1 MGRKE
6 FKYGVMESR
15 FSRDDFR
22 LILVSKNRCN
32 RDWGKMRIHVFAVLP
47 IKVELF
53 FGHGKMNIGVVF
65 VLAWGYGRRREWIIR
80 MDDMGQKMLPI
91 GIENFEEI
99 RTEEF
104 YYVDKTGMIKE
115 LLYRRG
121 KVNLFTRPRRLKS
134 VNGAD
139 YQTARSLMGA
149 VIGNEAMRFYRLL
162 SSDKLTREE
171 KEIYKQLITV
181 DKTGQGV
188 FSMSDAVL
196 MGSLKTLSSLL
207 EKHYGKKVIV
217 LVDEY
222 DVPLA
227 KANEQGYYDQMI
239 FLIRGMFEQVLK
251 TNDSLYFA
259 VLTGCLRVSKE
270 SVFTGLNNL
279 KVFSITDSE
288 CDSWFGFTDDEVRKM
303 LGEYGLEEKYE
314 IIKEWYNGY
323 RFGNSDVYC
332 PWDVIN
338 YVSKLQIKRTVP
350 PQDFWMNTSGNEVIK
365 KLLEQASSST
375 RNEIERLIA
384 GESIGKAVNEE
395 LTYKELYDHIE
406 NIWSILFAAGYLT
419 QRGEAEGRMY
429 RLAIPNREIHTIF
442 MTQIRA
448 WMQDKAREDVGRL
461 NAFCQA
467 FKDAD
472 KENAEKIFTE
482 YLDETISVRDT
493 AVRKELKE
501 NFYRGFL
508 LGLLRFKE
516 DWKVTSNR
524 ESGKGYADIVVEV
537 FSEKTGIVIE
547 MKYAEDG
554 NLEGSCKEAM
564 KQIEEGGYVNQLDL
578 DGMDN
583 IIRCGIACH
592 VKSCKILFA

>member
-1 MGRKE
+1 M
-6 FKYGVMESR
+6 
-15 FSRDDFR
+15 
-22 LILVSKNRCN
+22 
-32 RDWGKMRIHVFAVLP
+32 
-47 IKVELF
+47 
-53 FGHGKMNIGVVF
+53 
-65 VLAWGYGRRREWIIR
+65 
-80 MDDMGQKMLPI
+80 
-91 GIENFEEI
+91 
-99 RTEEF
+99 
-104 YYVDKTGMIKE
+104 
-115 LLYRRG
+115 
-121 KVNLFTRPRRLKS
+121 TRPRRFGKSLTMGMLKCFFQIDGNKAIFDGLDIVKETTLCERYMGRFPVLNISLKS

-501 NFYRGFL
+501 NFYHGFL